1 MLPTDTRCFIRHERA
16 LLDPVVL
23 GDVRAHFVREEARKQ
38 AQMLDENDALR
49 VSMGAS
55 TSAFRF
61 DPRWYDPWRNAS
73 PELVERLKPY
83 TWLLFPVQIRHI
95 KAADHLVPWHQDAG
109 YVRLMARKHVRLITC
124 FVPLEPDP
132 ARCASLEFAEGA
144 YDELA
149 HAAFGNHGAAIVDRE
164 FVSLRRFD
172 LTFGDALVFGDM
184 APHQTIPAPDGTIDR
199 RSFEYRF
206 VIPEEALP
214 DKDYFDIETGSF
226 VRTDGSR
233 REFPE

>member
-1 MLPTDTRCFIRHERA
+1 MLPTDTRCFISHEKG
-16 LLDPVVL
+16 LLDPGVL
-23 GDVRAHFVREEARKQ
+23 GSVREHFLREEEVRQ
-38 AQMLDENDALR
+38 SQVLDENDALR

-61 DPRWYDPWRNAS
+61 DPRWYDPWRNA
-73 PELVERLKPY
+73 PAELVERLRPF

-95 KAADHLVPWHQDAG
+95 KAGDHLVPWHQDAG
-109 YVRLMARKHVRLITC
+109 YVRLMSRKHARLITC

-132 ARCASLEFAEGA
+132 RQCASLEFAEGE
-144 YDELA
+144 YGELD
-149 HAAFGNHGAAIVDRE
+149 HSAFGNHGAAILDRD
-164 FVSLRRFD
+164 FAGLRRFE
-172 LTFGDALVFGDM
+172 LSFGDALVFGDL

-206 VIPEEALP
+206 VIPAEALP
-214 DKDYFDIETGSF
+214 DKDYFDIEKGCF
-226 VRTDGSR
+226 VRTDGSQ